1 MKTIL
6 HKLTLALLL
15 AAVMLP
21 AAAEFKPSR
30 PECIAGAKP
39 GGGFDLTCRLA
50 VQALHDFKLL
60 AEPMRVTYL
69 PGGIGAVAYNT
80 VITQRA
86 DDANAIVAFSA
97 GSSLNIAQGKFGKF
111 NENDVRWLAVIGT
124 DYGAI
129 MVRKDAPYRSLK
141 ELMAAIKTDPSRVVF
156 GAGGTIGSQDWMKSA
171 MLAKQAGID
180 PKGMRYVA
188 YEGGGAALTALLGG
202 HVQVVSGDAS
212 ESIGQLEGGTIR
224 VLAVL
229 SDKRLPGKLASVPT
243 AREQGYD
250 VVWPTYRGFYVAPKI
265 SDEQYA
271 TWVSLMDRML
281 AHPGYAKLRD
291 EKGLFDFA
299 LTGKAAETFV
309 KKSVSGYRDLA
320 REAGLLK

>member
-1 MKTIL
+1 M
-6 HKLTLALLL
+6 
-15 AAVMLP
+15 
-21 AAAEFKPSR
+21 
-30 PECIAGAKP
+30 
-39 GGGFDLTCRLA
+39 
-50 VQALHDFKLL
+50 
-60 AEPMRVTYL
+60 
-69 PGGIGAVAYNT
+69 
-80 VITQRA
+80 
-86 DDANAIVAFSA
+86 
-97 GSSLNIAQGKFGKF
+97 
-111 NENDVRWLAVIGT
+111 IGT

-129 MVRKDAPYRSLK
+129 MVKKDSPYKSLK
-141 ELMAAIKTDPSRVVF
+141 ELMAAIKADPSKVVF

-212 ESIGQLEGGTIR
+212 ESIGQFEGGTIR

-229 SDKRLPGKLASVPT
+229 SDKRLPGRLASVPT

-271 TWVSLMDRML
+271 GWVSLMDRLL
-281 AHPGYAKLRD
+281 ADPAYTKLRD
-291 EKGLFDFA
+291 DKGLFEFA

-309 KKSVSGYRDLA
+309 KKSVGGYRDLA